1 MLSKTFAARLR
12 QAPVQK
18 AVPGA
23 GRPVRAGA
31 GVIALLLLLAL
42 VADVHDGDTIR
53 LQDGSRVRL
62 WGVDAPELK
71 QAGGHEAQAFL
82 AQLVQG
88 REVQLEPHGTDRYGR
103 QLAVVRVGGRS
114 ANEALLAAGWAWWY
128 RKYTPEE
135 KAYVHARGEGLR
147 GAGGPGAR
155 PALGAMG
162 RPAHPALG
170 VPAPSSVTCITEPG
184 RPPVVT

>member
-1 MLSKTFAARLR
+1 M
-12 QAPVQK
+12 
-18 AVPGA
+18 
-23 GRPVRAGA
+23 
-31 GVIALLLLLAL
+31 IALLLLLAL

-53 LQDGSRVRL
+53 LQDGRRVRL
-62 WGVDAPELK
+62 WGVDAPELR

-135 KAYVHARGEGLR
+135 KAYEALEARARGLRLGLWAAPHIPPWEFR
-147 GAGGPGAR
+147 
-155 PALGAMG
+155 
-162 RPAHPALG
+162 HP
-170 VPAPSSVTCITEPG
+170 V
-184 RPPVVT
+184 R